1 MMFNPPEEVK
11 SWFNKLICYFL
22 HFNAE
27 KNGYFKNHE
36 QKVKSGSILNRIC
49 LQEKGKLMEMNR
61 NPRATKYYQD
71 GADRLRFN
79 MPAFNWLFAVKWNCH
94 LHHYKACTLPRLKM
108 APVFCLRLVACIM
121 QLWWLCTVMIIR
133 KVLHQYL
140 LHPNIL
146 KSETLHVGHLDK
158 HLIWASICINIIR
171 SRYVNQ
177 PTAWLFVSNTVR
189 EPEMQVLL
197 QISI

>member
-1 MMFNPPEEVK
+1 MHNHLFLSTIRSPLDLPSKTYQSHSHSTVMMFNPPEEVK

-79 MPAFNWLFAVKWNCH
+79 MPAFNWPSAVKWNCH
-94 LHHYKACTLPRLKM
+94 LHHYKG
-108 APVFCLRLVACIM
+108 
-121 QLWWLCTVMIIR
+121 
-133 KVLHQYL
+133 
-140 LHPNIL
+140 LHPTKNGPSL
-146 KSETLHVGHLDK
+146 LPSTSRMHHAALVTMHRHDYSQSFT
-158 HLIWASICINIIR
+158 SIFTTSQHSKIR
-171 SRYVNQ
+171 DSACWSLRQAPN
-177 PTAWLFVSNTVR
+177 
-189 EPEMQVLL
+189 M
-197 QISI
+197 SIYLYQHYQK